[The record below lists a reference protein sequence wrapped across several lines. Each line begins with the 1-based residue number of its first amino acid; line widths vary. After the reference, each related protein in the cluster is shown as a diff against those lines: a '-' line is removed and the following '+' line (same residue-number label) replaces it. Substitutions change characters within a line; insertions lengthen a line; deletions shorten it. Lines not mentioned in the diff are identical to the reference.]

1 MKSLQKETKPRNPD
15 KSQPPSS
22 SPRESFASPELLFD
36 VQFSRSCCTASI
48 VARARRVSSRV
59 RAYLQHESA
68 AVPLVSVSALAHRE
82 FSVHGR

>member
-1 MKSLQKETKPRNPD
+1 MKVYRKKQNLEIPTKRSRRPHRLASRSPAQK
-15 KSQPPSS
+15 
-22 SPRESFASPELLFD
+22 LLFD

-68 AVPLVSVSALAHRE
+68 AVTLVSVSALAHRE